1 MNTKIGVVAIVVE
14 DFEKAKEVN
23 LVLHEYG
30 ANIVGRMGIPYRE
43 RGVFVISVTVDGTDD
58 EISGLTGKLGNIPSV
73 TVKAALTKQ
82 CKGETGKC

>member
-1 MNTKIGVVAIVVE
+1 
-14 DFEKAKEVN
+14 
-23 LVLHEYG
+23 
-30 ANIVGRMGIPYRE
+30 MGIPYRE